1 MQISGLG
8 SGIDTASMVKQL
20 MSVERLSGQ
29 HLTKGKASSQAL
41 VSAFTSLNTKMKA
54 LTESAE
60 KFVPKSVLSTS
71 AWNQAKATS
80 SNEDIAKATT
90 TAGAKAGTLTFAVA
104 SLAQSHT
111 MIGGKE
117 FAASAPV
124 NGGEAFS
131 LQVTVNSE
139 TKTVNVGGGAKLA
152 DVVSAIND
160 QAGTAVQATM
170 VQVSEGKYKVQLN
183 STNTGTANK
192 VTISPNGADSVLG
205 GFNEVNAAAD
215 TVLQVGSGPGAYT
228 ITSATR
234 DVKDALPGV
243 TITPTKADAATQVTV
258 HVGNDVKT
266 MGDDVESMVKA
277 ANEALSNIKI
287 NSNYVKDRPTDSGPF
302 VADSTTRGITYAIR
316 DAVVG
321 SSSLIP
327 SLAGISVDKN
337 GTVTFD
343 RAAFE
348 SAYKDDPSKT
358 QNTVNG
364 VAERLA
370 AVGTKA
376 SDAKNGSIAQ
386 RITSEQSMVSNY
398 TKQITR
404 FEDRMTLREQ
414 SLSAQFQAMESLL
427 GKMQSQG
434 NWLAGQLATLPTG
447 GY

>member
-8 SGIDTASMVKQL
+8 SGIDTASIVKQL

-29 HLTKGKASSQAL
+29 HLTKGKTSSQAL

-60 KFVPKSVLSTS
+60 KFAPKSALTTS

-80 SNEDIAKATT
+80 SNEDIAKVTSA
-90 TAGAKAGTLTFAVA
+90 AGAKAGTLTFAVQ

-111 MIGGKE
+111 MISGTPSSGSE
-117 FAASAPV
+117 PV
-124 NGGEAFS
+124 NDGKAFS

-139 TKTVNVGGGAKLA
+139 TKTVNVGAGAKLA

-170 VQVSEGKYKVQLN
+170 VQVSAGQYKVQLN

-205 GFNEVNAAAD
+205 GFNEVNAATD
-215 TVLQVGSGPGAYT
+215 TVLRVGSGEGKYD

-234 DVKDALPGV
+234 EVKDVLPGV
-243 TITPTKADAATQVTV
+243 TITPTKADPATPVTV
-258 HVGNDVKT
+258 SIATDVKT
-266 MGDDVESMVKA
+266 MGNDVEAMVKA
-277 ANEALSNIKI
+277 ANEALANIKI

-302 VADSTTRGITYAIR
+302 VGDSTTRGITYAIR

-321 SSSLIP
+321 SAGLIP
-327 SLAGISVDKN
+327 SLAGLSVDKN

-343 RAAFE
+343 RAKFE
-348 SAYKDDPSKT
+348 SAYKDDPGKV
-358 QNTVNG
+358 QATVNE

-370 AVGTKA
+370 EVGTKA
-376 SDAKNGSIAQ
+376 SDTDKGSIAQ
-386 RITSEQSMVSNY
+386 RIKSEQAMVSNY

-414 SLSAQFQAMESLL
+414 SLNAQFKAMESLL
-427 GKMQSQG
+427 GKMQAQG
-434 NWLAGQLATLPTG
+434 NWLSGQLATLPTG
-447 GY
+447 GF